1 MTEHMTEAEKR
12 AHLREVVSDFDTA
25 MLVTRTAKGEIR
37 ARPLALASPESS
49 ADMLEDGV
57 LYFPTSLASPKIE
70 EIAADPRVA
79 VTMQDKRRFVSISGT
94 ARILSDRALVD
105 RLWSETWKV
114 WFPNG
119 KARSRAVPAGGV
131 AHRRGILGS
140 EGRQG
145 ARVPVRGGQGL
156 RAGRHARDQRRAAR
170 QGADLVQLPR
180 SLRLEK
186 NAATPGDWAL
196 RAWAHRVS
204 CSSVWL
210 ITRGPPARR
219 LSRGR

>member
-25 MLVTRTAKGEIR
+25 MLVTRTRKGDIR

-49 ADMLEDGV
+49 SDMLEDGV
-57 LYFPTSLASPKIE
+57 LYFPTSLTSPKIE

-119 KARSRAVPAGGV
+119 KDDPELCLLEVSPTAAEYWDQKGGKGLAYLFEAAKAYV
-131 AHRRGILGS
+131 
-140 EGRQG
+140 QG
-145 ARVPVRGGQGL
+145 GTPETSDEQHAKVRV
-156 RAGRHARDQRRAAR
+156 
-170 QGADLVQLPR
+170 
-180 SLRLEK
+180 
-186 NAATPGDWAL
+186 
-196 RAWAHRVS
+196 
-204 CSSVWL
+204 
-210 ITRGPPARR
+210 
-219 LSRGR
+219 